1 MDFKLTTEQQALADN
16 VARFCAKEYDFR
28 ARRQLLESAD
38 GFSRAHW
45 ATFAELGWLG
55 AGLPETAGG
64 FGGGAIENA
73 VVMEAF
79 GRGLVLEPF
88 LATAVLSLQT
98 LAALP
103 AGEVRDRL
111 IESAVAGQTLLALAH
126 GEPTAR
132 GDVDH
137 VETQATQS
145 GNGWVLNGHKSLVLG
160 APSADSLLV
169 SARAKDGVG
178 LFLVPRQDASLRLK
192 PYRTLDNHRAADVWF
207 SNTRVETVLAPPGS
221 AMPALATGL
230 DHGLTAVCAEAIGAM
245 DAAILMTRDYLKTR
259 KQFGTTLNN
268 FQALQHRMADMY
280 VEYEL
285 SRSILY
291 QGLAALDG
299 PARNRGHAMSAM
311 KAVVSSAAL
320 FVGRQS
326 VQLHGGIGMTEEYAI
341 GHYYRRL
348 FVIANQFGGEDLH
361 LKRMATNPTP
371 FWGGIGE
378 QVAAS

>member
-16 VARFCAKEYDFR
+16 VARFCAKEYEFR

-38 GFSRAHW
+38 GFSKAHW

-55 AGLPETAGG
+55 AGLSEAAGG

-103 AGEVRDRL
+103 ASEVRNRL
-111 IESAVAGQTLLALAH
+111 IESVVAGQTLLALAH
-126 GEPTAR
+126 GEPAAR

-145 GNGWVLNGHKSLVLG
+145 GNSWVLNGHKSLVLG
-160 APSADSLLV
+160 APSADFLLV

-178 LFLVPRQDASLRLK
+178 LFLVPRQDANLRLK

-207 SNTRVETVLAPPGS
+207 NNARVETVLAPPGS
-221 AMPALATGL
+221 AMLAIAAGL
-230 DHGLTAVCAEAIGAM
+230 DHGLTAVCAEAVGAM
-245 DAAILMTRDYLKTR
+245 DAAIMMTRDYLKMR
-259 KQFGTTLNN
+259 RQFGTTLNN
-268 FQALQHRMADMY
+268 FQALQHRMADMHM
-280 VEYEL
+280 EYEL

-299 PARNRGHAMSAM
+299 PARNRAHAMSAM

-320 FVGRQS
+320 FVGRQG

-361 LKRMATNPTP
+361 LERMATHPTP

-378 QVAAS
+378 QAAAS